1 MNKVIILGLASLFL
15 SQYASAQSVPGQSD
29 DWSVSSVETQT
40 GNISQLI
47 TKNSVKKSS
56 LVSSMSKSTKSNQSK
71 SITLH
76 SQSAIRLQQRPR
88 LTNLDN
94 EFWIDDAWVTLRNDI
109 DYDGYAYRFTLEFDA
124 DTVFKHAEVYARL
137 YLTRGEVF
145 KEYHTTSVFSI
156 YGKNTED
163 SLMVDSELLNGFP
176 TGDYEILIELYDT
189 YTDEVVAILDS
200 YSDPDLYLLTLE
212 SKDYEYIEPVIIIDE
227 HGGSM
232 GFFSLLLLPMLAWR
246 RRWLS

>member
-1 MNKVIILGLASLFL
+1 MNKVTILGLVSLLL
-15 SQYASAQSVPGQSD
+15 SQYASGQSD
-29 DWSVSSVETQT
+29 EWSVSSVEIQK

-47 TKNSVKKSS
+47 SKSS
-56 LVSSMSKSTKSNQSK
+56 VNKSQANSMSKSANSEQSK
-71 SITLH
+71 SLTLH
-76 SQSAIRLQQRPR
+76 SQSAIRLQQRPM
-88 LTNLDN
+88 LTNMDN
-94 EFWIDDAWVTLRNDI
+94 EFWIYDAWVTLRNDI

-124 DTVFKHAEVYARL
+124 DTVYEHAEVYARL

-156 YGKNTED
+156 YGESTED
-163 SLMVDSELLNGFP
+163 SLIVDSELLNGFP

-212 SKDYEYIEPVIIIDE
+212 SKDYEYIEPVVIIEE

-232 GFFSLLLLPMLAWR
+232 GFLGLLLLPILAWR
-246 RRWLS
+246 RRWFS

>member
-1 MNKVIILGLASLFL
+1 
-15 SQYASAQSVPGQSD
+15 
-29 DWSVSSVETQT
+29 
-40 GNISQLI
+40 
-47 TKNSVKKSS
+47 
-56 LVSSMSKSTKSNQSK
+56 
-71 SITLH
+71 
-76 SQSAIRLQQRPR
+76 
-88 LTNLDN
+88 
-94 EFWIDDAWVTLRNDI
+94 
-109 DYDGYAYRFTLEFDA
+109 
-124 DTVFKHAEVYARL
+124 
-137 YLTRGEVF
+137 
-145 KEYHTTSVFSI
+145 
-156 YGKNTED
+156 
-163 SLMVDSELLNGFP
+163 FP